1 MDMLCS
7 DAREMTV
14 QLRLLFSVTWFGTCL
29 GHEGTCNKRNKIK
42 TTLIFIFFAFRHQ
55 ILKFIVPT
63 WLRQRSNLWST
74 NRNSRTKVDGKK

>member
-42 TTLIFIFFAFRHQ
+42 TTLRWQKVESCFQLDLHTSKSIMYP
-55 ILKFIVPT
+55 LKVENYLPINT
-63 WLRQRSNLWST
+63 MLL
-74 NRNSRTKVDGKK
+74 